1 MSSDIETLVIGAGVI
16 GLAAGCALAEAG
28 QEVLVLE
35 QAALVGSEISAR
47 NSEVIHAGLYY
58 PPGSLKARLCVEGK
72 EALYHFCRN
81 NAVTAN
87 RCGKLVVATQE
98 SEVPKLEALA
108 KNAQANGID
117 DLVLLSGA
125 EACSLEP
132 ALACEAALL
141 SPSTGVLD
149 SHGFMQALEG
159 HITNRA
165 GQVVFNTRVTGAAPQ
180 PGGGFALAIE
190 SSGETGRITCER
202 LVNAAGLGAS
212 EIGACLHFEGGYR
225 PPRVYPAK
233 GHYYQIA
240 GRVPFRH
247 LIYPLPEGAW
257 LGLHLTFDCGGK
269 AKLGPDLEWVE
280 SADYAFDDPGGARL
294 ATFSREARRYWPG
307 LPEGALAPDYTGIR
321 PKIYSKGEPATDF
334 AIHGPETHGLAN
346 FVGLYG
352 IESPG
357 LTSSLAIGSYVAE
370 LLSDAVKHSA

>member
-1 MSSDIETLVIGAGVI
+1 MSSDIETIVIGAGVI
-16 GLAAGCALAEAG
+16 GLAAGRALAEAG

-58 PPGSLKARLCVEGK
+58 PPGSLKARFCVEGRK
-72 EALYHFCRN
+72 ALYQFCREN
-81 NAVTAN
+81 GVIAN

-108 KNAQANGID
+108 ENAKANGIRD
-117 DLVLLSGA
+117 PVLLSGA
-125 EACSLEP
+125 EARSLEP

-141 SPSTGVLD
+141 SPSTGVVD

-159 HITNRA
+159 HITSKA
-165 GQVVFNTRVTGAAPQ
+165 GQIVLNTRVTGATPRS
-180 PGGGFALAIE
+180 GSGFELAIE
-190 SSGETGRITCER
+190 SDGAAGHITCDR

-212 EIGACLHFEGGYR
+212 EIGAYLHLEGDYR
-225 PPRVYPAK
+225 PPQTYPAK
-233 GHYYQIA
+233 GHYYQVT
-240 GRVPFRH
+240 GPVPFRH

-280 SADYAFDDPGGARL
+280 SIDYAFDDSDGARL
-294 ATFSREARRYWPG
+294 ATFSREARRYWPS
-307 LPEGALAPDYTGIR
+307 LPAGALAPDYTGIR
-321 PKIYSKGEPATDF
+321 PKIYRKEEPAADF
-334 AIHGPETHGLAN
+334 AIHGPETHGLPN

-357 LTSSLAIGSYVAE
+357 LTSSLAIGSYLAE
-370 LLSDAVKHSA
+370 LLSVRSPSCS